1 MSEARLIARFAYRHE
16 AEFAANILDGVGIR
30 SFLKIDDAGGLYAGL
45 TFTNPA
51 RLLVR
56 TDDGPRALE
65 VLADAGLLPGQED
78 EENGENGQGE

>member
-1 MSEARLIARFAYRHE
+1 MSEVRLIARFAYRHE
-16 AEFAANILDGVGIR
+16 AEFASNILDGVGIR

-56 TDDGPRALE
+56 AEDADQATQ
-65 VLADAGLLPGQED
+65 VLMDAGLLPSD
-78 EENGENGQGE
+78 EE

>member
-56 TDDGPRALE
+56 AEDSELATQ
-65 VLADAGLLPGQED
+65 VLMDAGLLPSDD
-78 EENGENGQGE
+78 E